1 MDRVRRAGTL
11 ALFLLVVVVASATV
25 SAVPAEPGGR
35 AAAGRLVAAVAWPS
49 STLLLSEIVTGGTS
63 ASDEFAELTNVG
75 SSAVDLAGLE
85 VAYVTSTGG
94 TITRKATW
102 PSSTILEPGRH
113 LLIANSTGI
122 YAATA
127 DATYSGGFAATGGS
141 IVLRPIG
148 GTPIDAVGWGDATNA
163 FVEGSAAAAPPA
175 GSSIERLPGGSAG
188 NGTDTNVNATDFVIR
203 STPTPQNQAAPAV
216 PGPSPS
222 PSGAP
227 TQRPP

>member
-35 AAAGRLVAAVAWPS
+35 AAAGRLVAAVAWPT
-49 STLLLSEIVTGGTS
+49 STLLLSEIVTGGAS

-102 PSSTILEPGRH
+102 PASTILEPGRH

-175 GSSIERLPGGSAG
+175 
-188 NGTDTNVNATDFVIR
+188 
-203 STPTPQNQAAPAV
+203 APRRRRT
-216 PGPSPS
+216 G
-222 PSGAP
+222 
-227 TQRPP
+227 